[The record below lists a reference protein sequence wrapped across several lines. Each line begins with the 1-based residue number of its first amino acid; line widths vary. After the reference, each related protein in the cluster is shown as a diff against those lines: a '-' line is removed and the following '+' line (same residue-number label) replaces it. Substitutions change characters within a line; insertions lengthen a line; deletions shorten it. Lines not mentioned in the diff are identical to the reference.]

1 VLSKTQQ
8 HESGLS
14 QHEQNSLSSMSDRLL
29 AQNKSLTGGGEA
41 PHSSGRKRE
50 AEAGAGGLERAKH
63 RGNASVAGTSDRVG

>member
-29 AQNKSLTGGGEA
+29 ATAITNVPAQRVYEALGWKRDEEFYVYSL
-41 PHSSGRKRE
+41 SLS
-50 AEAGAGGLERAKH
+50 
-63 RGNASVAGTSDRVG
+63 